1 MKLSS
6 AAESI
11 RSAMAP
17 DPAAW
22 SFTGEVCDYRR
33 YDAAKCTCGHAVRY
47 LFFIVR
53 VADGKRLGI
62 GSDCIRESVPL
73 LMADGAVRLARD
85 LRQAERDRRASWR
98 LEEAAEALPELRG
111 DFEKLRAWCWRRRHE
126 WTERY
131 GPEAWK
137 PPVLYV
143 PPKLPAAAERDDK
156 SAEAIRRKYTSGW
169 LKAATC
175 AVEEGFEVLPPSPRN
190 VRLYEQLKRR
200 NRNVLGNRGHRDHEI
215 MCRIHAAYEA
225 QRNRKA
231 AAGRD
236 P

>member
-6 AAESI
+6 AARRI

-22 SFTGEVCDYRR
+22 SFTGEVCDYRE

-53 VADGKRLGI
+53 DADGKRLGI
-62 GSDCIRESVPL
+62 GSTCIQESVPF
-73 LMADGAVRLARD
+73 LMADGAVQLAHD
-85 LRQAERDRRASWR
+85 LRQAERDRRASR
-98 LEEAAEALPELRG
+98 SLEEAAEALPELRG
-111 DFEKLRAWCWRRRHE
+111 DFKKLRAWCWRRRHE

-131 GPEAWK
+131 GPVWM

-143 PPKLPAAAERDDK
+143 PPKLPAADERDDK
-156 SAEAIRRKYTSGW
+156 SAEAIRRKYTSDW

-175 AVEEGFEVLPPSPRN
+175 AVEEGFEELPPSPCN
-190 VRLYEQLKRR
+190 EKLHEQLKRR
-200 NRNVLGNRGHRDHEI
+200 NRKVLRNRGHRDHEV

-225 QRNRKA
+225 RRKRQG
-231 AAGRD
+231 AGA
-236 P
+236 